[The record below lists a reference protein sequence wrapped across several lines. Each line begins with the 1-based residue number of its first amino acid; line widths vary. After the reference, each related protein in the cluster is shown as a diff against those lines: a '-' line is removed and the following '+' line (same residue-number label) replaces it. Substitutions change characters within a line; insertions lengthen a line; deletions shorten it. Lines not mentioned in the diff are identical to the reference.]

1 MHPILYSFD
10 GITIYTYGF
19 FVSMGFLIAFVLFL
33 IDLDKRGISVDAGID
48 FAFWILLSAIA
59 GSRLV
64 YVAVNL
70 GYFLKYPLKIL
81 MIWEGGL
88 VWYGAFLGALGA
100 AIVYF
105 RAKKLDGW
113 TWADIAIPYVALGQ
127 GIGRIGCLMAG
138 CCYGKPTDVC
148 WGITF
153 TRSELAPN
161 GIALHPTQ
169 VYEMV
174 LCLCIFLIL
183 YLRRNRITFRGEQI
197 LSYIFLY
204 GMTRTVVEV
213 FRGDPRGMWLSGS
226 ISTSQLIS
234 VIAVAVGVAL
244 YYRIRE
250 KNRIGPKDK
259 AGRVG
264 TAAPPRAPEKKAV
277 GPKKRK
283 RAKDSRRRQ

>member
-19 FVSMGFLIAFVLFL
+19 FVSMGFLIGFVLFL
-33 IDLDKRGISVDAGID
+33 IDLNKRGISVDAGID
-48 FAFWILLSAIA
+48 FAFWILLSSIV

-64 YVAVNL
+64 YVAVNA
-70 GYFLKYPLKIL
+70 GYYIKYPLKIL

-100 AIVYF
+100 ALVYF
-105 RAKKLDGW
+105 RKKKLDGW
-113 TWADIAIPYVALGQ
+113 TWADIAAPYVALGQ

-138 CCYGKPTDVC
+138 CCYGKPTDLC

-161 GIALHPTQ
+161 GIPLHPTQ

-174 LCLCIFLIL
+174 LDLGIFLVL
-183 YLRRNRITFRGEQI
+183 YLRRNRVAFRGEQI
-197 LSYIFLY
+197 LSYVFLY
-204 GMTRTVVEV
+204 GMARAVVEV
-213 FRGDPRGMWLSGS
+213 FRGDPRGAWLAGS
-226 ISTSQLIS
+226 ISTSQIIS
-234 VIAVAVGVAL
+234 IVAVVVAIIL
-244 YYRIRE
+244 YCLIRK

-259 AGRVG
+259 AGRG
-264 TAAPPRAPEKKAV
+264 GKAV
-277 GPKKRK
+277 SPHGPEQKAARPRKKKRT
-283 RAKDSRRRQ
+283 KDSRR